1 MFPDKRFL
9 NIFATISLSI
19 LDLIFVS
26 WMLRLPITMDT
37 FVVIITTRITAS
49 IVFFNDY
56 KLSWTKASSRT
67 AYLKVIIGAITLVIY
82 APIVLYIG
90 GTGRRILFTDFVFFH
105 FVQLSILYTYRQISY
120 KKREGSK
127 NVVIYGSGDDGNRV
141 KEDLIKSG
149 HKINWFID
157 DSKEAQV
164 GSIDGIKILSIK
176 DTIKK
181 IKNSQRRD
189 LLIFA
194 FPVRTSRGK
203 IRRRYNRLRKYFK
216 VIKVLP
222 PRTELLETQSYF
234 QQLREVSVEELLAR
248 NPKDLDSRQI
258 SSFVKGRSVLVTG
271 AGGSIGS
278 ELVEQC
284 YRYGARCIIL
294 LDHSEFSLYTLLEKY
309 NNDKKLIPVMQ
320 SVTCIKT
327 YETVFKKF
335 QPEIVLHAAAYK
347 HVPLVEFNVD
357 AAVFNNIVGTK
368 NTVDLAIKYNTEK
381 FVMVSTDKAVRPT
394 NIMGATKRIC
404 ELYAQ
409 NSNGRSNTEFVIVRF
424 GNVLGSSGSVI
435 PKFKKQMEENKNIT
449 VTHPDVT
456 RYFMLIPEACEL
468 VLQAASIANGGEIFI
483 LDMGQPVRIAGLAE
497 KLLELS
503 GRDDLKIEYT
513 GLRPGEKLYE
523 ELIKDDS
530 EATTQYK
537 SIMIAKPTN
546 YDFDKLNID
555 IEALLLSDEKPIKI
569 AEIVP
574 EFDHKHHDLNA
585 ILNEQLKLCLNK

>member
-1 MFPDKRFL
+1 
-9 NIFATISLSI
+9 
-19 LDLIFVS
+19 
-26 WMLRLPITMDT
+26 MLRLPITMDA
-37 FVVIITTRITAS
+37 FVVIVTTRVTAS
-49 IVFFNDY
+49 IVFFSDY

-105 FVQLSILYTYRQISY
+105 FLQLSILYTYRQISY
-120 KKREGSK
+120 KKRDGSK

-157 DSKEAQV
+157 DAKEAQV

-176 DTIKK
+176 ETIKK

-248 NPKDLDSRQI
+248 NPKDLDSKQI
-258 SSFVKGRSVLVTG
+258 SSFVKNRSVMVTG

-294 LDHSEFSLYTLLEKY
+294 LDHSEFSIYTVLEKY
-309 NNDKKLIPVMQ
+309 NNDERLIPVMQ
-320 SVTCIKT
+320 SITCIKT
-327 YETVFKKF
+327 YEMVFEKF

-347 HVPLVEFNVD
+347 HVPLVEFNVEST
-357 AAVFNNIVGTK
+357 VFNNIVGTK
-368 NTVDLAIKYNTEK
+368 NTVDLSIKYDVEK

-409 NSNGRSNTEFVIVRF
+409 NSNGRSTTEFVIVRF

-435 PKFKKQMEENKNIT
+435 PKFKKQMDNNENIT
-449 VTHPDVT
+449 VTHPDIT

-468 VLQAASIANGGEIFI
+468 VLQAASIASGGEIFI

-503 GRDDLKIEYT
+503 GRNDLKVEYT

-530 EATTQYK
+530 EKTTQYK
-537 SIMIAKPTN
+537 SIMIAKPTK
-546 YDFDKLNID
+546 YDFDRLNQD
-555 IEALLLSDEKPIKI
+555 IEDLLISKNKPDKI
-569 AEIVP
+569 HDIVP
-574 EFDHKHHDLNA
+574 EFDHKHHDLKN
-585 ILNEQLKLCLNK
+585 IINSQLKLCARN